1 MLQHEKIEEN
11 NEARESICWP

>member
-1 MLQHEKIEEN
+1 MLQHEKIEKN